1 MQHYIKQEQIDMIT
15 YVAGNLFTSPAQ
27 VLVNTVNTQGV
38 MGKGIA
44 LQFKQTFPEMFKD
57 YQEFCERGKIDI
69 GVLWIY
75 KTPHKWILNFPTKK
89 HWRNPSRADYI
100 ETGLRKLSEKF
111 NELGIYSIAFPALG
125 CGNGEL
131 DWENTVKPLMERYL
145 NKIPADV
152 FVYPPLTKEQMPE
165 HKNKKIIENWLRS
178 EPLTLSFSEVWKD
191 LRELLLRKSD
201 FSTFKT
207 SSSFQAKILDEDSKK
222 LIVDNNSFLIIE
234 AKSGTR
240 KIEYNQLLE
249 LWQQFRRHGY
259 LRRGIVSSS
268 IERELSYLIPIFSE
282 LDYVEK
288 IELSETGDFLDN
300 NTAKKTYLGLQYIA
314 PLRTEQP
321 TLFHL

>member
-1 MQHYIKQEQIDMIT
+1 MIT

-44 LQFKQTFPEMFKD
+44 LQFKQTFPEMFKN
-57 YQEFCERGKIDI
+57 YQALCEKGKIDI

-89 HWRNPSRADYI
+89 YWRNPSRAEFI
-100 ETGLRKLSEKF
+100 ETGLKKFSERF

-131 DWENTVKPLMERYL
+131 DWENTVKPLMEKYL

-152 FVYPPLTKEQMPE
+152 FVHPPLSKDEMPE
-165 HKNKKIIENWLRS
+165 HKNKKEIEKWLRS
-178 EPLTLSFSEVWKD
+178 EPATLPFSEVWND
-191 LRELLLRKSD
+191 LRELLSRKSD
-201 FSTFKT
+201 FSTLKT
-207 SSSFQAKILDEDSKK
+207 LSSFQVRMLEDNDKK
-222 LIVDNNSFLIIE
+222 LIEDSSNRFLIIE
-234 AKSGTR
+234 AKNERR
-240 KIEYNQLLE
+240 KIEYEQLLE

-259 LRRGIVSSS
+259 LRRGIVSSA
-268 IERELSYLIPIFSE
+268 IVKELSYLIPVFSE

-288 IELSETGDFLDN
+288 IELSETGDFL
-300 NTAKKTYLGLQYIA
+300 NTTGTKTYSGLQYIA
-314 PLRTEQP
+314 PTRSEQP
-321 TLFHL
+321 TLFSL

>member
-1 MQHYIKQEQIDMIT
+1 MIT

-44 LQFKQTFPEMFKD
+44 LQFKQTFPEMFKT
-57 YQEFCERGKIDI
+57 YQSLCEKRRIDI

-89 HWRNPSRADYI
+89 YWRNPSKAEFI
-100 ETGLRKLSEKF
+100 ETGLKKFSERF

-131 DWENTVKPLMERYL
+131 DWEDTVKPLMEKYL

-152 FVYPPLTKEQMPE
+152 FVHPPLSKDEMPE
-165 HKNKKIIENWLRS
+165 HKNKKEIEKWLRS
-178 EPLTLSFSEVWKD
+178 EPATLPFSEVWND
-191 LRELLLRKSD
+191 LRELLSRKSD
-201 FSTFKT
+201 FSTLKT
-207 SSSFQAKILDEDSKK
+207 SSNFQVKMLEENDKK
-222 LIVDNNSFLIIE
+222 LIEDSSSRFLIIE
-234 AKSGTR
+234 AKNERR
-240 KIEYNQLLE
+240 KIEYEQLLE

-259 LRRGIVSSS
+259 LRRGIVSAA
-268 IERELSYLIPIFSE
+268 IVKELSYLIPVFSE

-288 IELSETGDFLDN
+288 IELSD
-300 NTAKKTYLGLQYIA
+300 AKKTYSGLQYIA
-314 PLRTEQP
+314 PLRSEQP
-321 TLFHL
+321 TLFSL